1 MPIVELTPA
10 LIKAATCP
18 PGKAKLDLYDIHLKS
33 FLVEIRPGGKSY
45 YLRYRDA
52 HGTLKQK
59 KLGDASILSLAEAR
73 KLATKLKAQ
82 IALTGHDPVQ
92 EQQVLRTIPTLD
104 TLAREH
110 ILPYAQQTKRSWTS
124 DRAHLEHHTS
134 CQPSASGTWIP

>member
-10 LIKAATCP
+10 LIKAASCP
-18 PGKAKLDLYDIHLKS
+18 PGKAKLDLYDLHLKS
-33 FLVEIRPGGKSY
+33 FLVDIRPGGKSF

-82 IALTGHDPVQ
+82 IALTGP
-92 EQQVLRTIPTLD
+92 
-104 TLAREH
+104 
-110 ILPYAQQTKRSWTS
+110 
-124 DRAHLEHHTS
+124 
-134 CQPSASGTWIP
+134 